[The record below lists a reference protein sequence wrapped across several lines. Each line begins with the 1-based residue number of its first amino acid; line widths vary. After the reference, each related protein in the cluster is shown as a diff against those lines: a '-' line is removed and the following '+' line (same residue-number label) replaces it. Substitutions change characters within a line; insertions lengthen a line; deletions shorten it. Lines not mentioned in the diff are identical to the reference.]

1 MGVRERGCAYNVH
14 TRQGNGACCTSAPGW
29 ESVCEGQRERGWG
42 RGWLNGGIVPEV
54 RWVRLVMM
62 GGGKTILVQSGEN
75 ESDGARENR
84 VEVIIIHDAAK
95 GAEAEG
101 REKRRGEGD

>member
-1 MGVRERGCAYNVH
+1 MG
-14 TRQGNGACCTSAPGW
+14 
-29 ESVCEGQRERGWG
+29 
-42 RGWLNGGIVPEV
+42 
-54 RWVRLVMM
+54 RLVMM
-62 GGGKTILVQSGEN
+62 GGKKTILVQSGEN
-75 ESDGARENR
+75 ESGGARENR

>member
-1 MGVRERGCAYNVH
+1 MLYKCTRLGVRVRGSEGAGVGERMAEWWD
-14 TRQGNGACCTSAPGW
+14 S
-29 ESVCEGQRERGWG
+29 SRGEMG
-42 RGWLNGGIVPEV
+42 
-54 RWVRLVMM
+54 RLVMM
-62 GGGKTILVQSGEN
+62 GGRKTILVQSGEN